1 MAVNKDASPLGLG
14 VGMQVLVLMDPASDP
29 STGERVSGVIVAPG
43 RQRAAAFISV
53 WTEQLTTWIVEFD
66 EPFTAPDGSGPHE
79 SAEVRETYLVPAPFT
94 DETADVSV

>member
-1 MAVNKDASPLGLG
+1 MVMNRDDQPLGFG
-14 VGMQVLVLMDPASDP
+14 VGMQVLVLVDPQADP

-94 DETADVSV
+94 EQSADVSV

>member
-1 MAVNKDASPLGLG
+1 MVVNDGTHGFG
-14 VGMQVLVLMDPASDP
+14 VGMQVLVLVDPGSDP
-29 STGERVSGVIVAPG
+29 STGDRASGVIVAPG

-79 SAEVRETYLVPAPFT
+79 SAEVRETYLIPAPFA
-94 DETADVSV
+94 EASESVDA

>member
-1 MAVNKDASPLGLG
+1 MAVNTNARPSGLG
-14 VGMQVLVLMDPASDP
+14 VGMQVLVLVDPASDP

-66 EPFTAPDGSGPHE
+66 EPFTAPDGTGPHE

-94 DETADVSV
+94 EDPAYITA

>member
-1 MAVNKDASPLGLG
+1 MAVNQNAHPSGLG
-14 VGMQVLVLMDPASDP
+14 VGMQVLVLVDPASDP

-94 DETADVSV
+94 EDPAYITA